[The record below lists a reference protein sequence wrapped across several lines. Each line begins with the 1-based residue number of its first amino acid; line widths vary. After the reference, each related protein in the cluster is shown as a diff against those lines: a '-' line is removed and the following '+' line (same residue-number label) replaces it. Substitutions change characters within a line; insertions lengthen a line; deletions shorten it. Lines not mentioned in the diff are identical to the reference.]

1 MICNVQLSVGE
12 RDEQIMQMVRNN
24 YAKFEGPGQVLMIKD
39 GRLVFEHVL
48 KGQIFEGNGI
58 KCAD

>member
-1 MICNVQLSVGE
+1 MICNLQLTAGE
-12 RDEQIMQMVRNN
+12 RDEQIMQMVSHN
-24 YAKFEGPGQVLMIKD
+24 YVRFEGPGQVLIIKE

-48 KGQIFEGNGI
+48 RGQVFEGNGI